1 MIKPNYISYKD
12 MAARVVKDGNI
23 FHRYIFKSYENEYE
37 HLMNSGLYEEL
48 SKEGLLISHSE
59 LPITNKDPKV
69 YKCILPSQL
78 NFQSYPFE
86 WSYNQW
92 KKVVQAYL
100 KITKIALKYDM
111 ILKDATPYNFSFD
124 KGNFVLFDTSSFIF
138 FNKGDKWIAYKQ
150 FCELILS
157 PLTLMY
163 YNGVTWGKLY
173 QSSLQGLD
181 LDFVSK
187 QLPLKSWINP
197 TVLFNIHLHAKFAT
211 KIRFENHQEF
221 QGGFSKEKVI
231 LMLSQIDNQINSWN
245 MPHGFKNHW
254 ASYYENDIEEE
265 SYILSKEKAI
275 RGWISS
281 INPQSVLDL
290 GANVGKFSFIASE
303 FAEKV
308 ISIESDE
315 ICVDEIDKQITLHKI
330 NNVYP
335 LIGDLSQPSPG
346 LGLLNNETLPLF
358 ERAESDMVLS
368 LALIHHLYFT
378 KFMDFEVIFE
388 LFSKLTRNYL
398 IVEFIPNL
406 DRKVKGLMLGKSTR
420 VEGYNYELFNKSML
434 TSFELIEQVK
444 LDSSSRIL
452 LLLRKKYE
460 N

>member
-12 MAARVVKDGNI
+12 MAARVVKEGNI
-23 FHRYIFKSYENEYE
+23 FHRYIFKNYENEYE

-48 SKEGLLISHSE
+48 SKKGLLISHSE

-69 YKCILPSQL
+69 YKHILPSQL
-78 NFQSYPFE
+78 TFQSYPFE
-86 WSYNQW
+86 WSYTQW
-92 KKVVQAYL
+92 RKVVQAYL

-111 ILKDATPYNFSFD
+111 ILKDATPYNFSFEG
-124 KGNFVLFDTSSFIF
+124 GNAVLFDTSSFIF
-138 FNKGDKWIAYKQ
+138 FHKGDKWLAYKQ

-173 QSSLQGLD
+173 QSSLQGLN

-187 QLPLKSWINP
+187 QLPLKSWFNS
-197 TVLFNIHLHAKFAT
+197 TVLFHIHLHAKFAN
-211 KIRFENHQEF
+211 KSRYENYQEF
-221 QGGFSKEKVI
+221 QGGFSKEKVNLI
-231 LMLSQIDNQINSWN
+231 LSHIDTQIKSWN
-245 MPHGFKNHW
+245 MPHGSKNHW
-254 ASYYENDIEEE
+254 VNYYKNDIEEE

-275 RGWISS
+275 RNWISS
-281 INPQSVLDL
+281 TNPQSVLDL

-303 FAEKV
+303 YAEKV

-315 ICVDEIDKQITLHKI
+315 ICVDEIDKLITLHKI
-330 NNVYP
+330 KNVYP
-335 LIGDLSQPSPG
+335 VIGDLSQPSPG

-388 LFSKLTRNYL
+388 LFSKFTKNYL

-406 DRKVKGLMLGKSTR
+406 DRKVKVLMLGKSAR
-420 VEGYNYELFNKSML
+420 AEGYNYELFMKNIH
-434 TSFELIEQVK
+434 TNFELIEQVK
-444 LDSSSRIL
+444 LDFSSRTL
-452 LLLRKKYE
+452 LLLRKKYGI
-460 N
+460 